1 MGGCSSTSPQGKR
14 SGNSCLSCVGKVRQ
28 SVRQK
33 VGRELS
39 HILIKAWG
47 GAVVAGWEFFS
58 GVFFYVPGKRHF
70 PKLKMSFPINGGV
83 WVLPAVE
90 VAVMQGL
97 CEDMSV
103 CKAESAQQRVS
114 QRRSGWPITSVS
126 DEKVP
131 PACLYRCAGTWCAR
145 HGDGWS
151 PPLHHMA
158 ALARAAAPWRGSCGC
173 KWVILCW
180 LIVLSFSNS
189 FKVTWIRSPAW
200 VGLRALLGPALRGRD
215 SLHGDDLI
223 QQEWPCVLENDHPNL
238 LLQIPYC
245 FTADYFLF

>member
-1 MGGCSSTSPQGKR
+1 MGREGPWEGAPAPLLKESAAETLACRVWAK
-14 SGNSCLSCVGKVRQ
+14 SGNQSGKKWAGNSPTSSSRLEV
-28 SVRQK
+28 
-33 VGRELS
+33 EL
-39 HILIKAWG
+39 LWL
-47 GAVVAGWEFFS
+47 AGSFFS

-173 KWVILCW
+173 KWVILC
-180 LIVLSFSNS
+180 
-189 FKVTWIRSPAW
+189 
-200 VGLRALLGPALRGRD
+200 
-215 SLHGDDLI
+215 
-223 QQEWPCVLENDHPNL
+223 
-238 LLQIPYC
+238 
-245 FTADYFLF
+245 